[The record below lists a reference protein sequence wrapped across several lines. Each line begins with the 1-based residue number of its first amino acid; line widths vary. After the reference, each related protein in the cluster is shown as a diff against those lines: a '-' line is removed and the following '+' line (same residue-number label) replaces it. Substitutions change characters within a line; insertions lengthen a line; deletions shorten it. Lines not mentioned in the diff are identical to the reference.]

1 MKAILP
7 IKVKDGD
14 KTKEEMRL
22 FDTEISQKVC
32 TVVNAFGYE
41 VQEIYLSPS
50 GIVFLK
56 DAGPEK
62 LSVGDQDVI
71 KKYIGE
77 KHPEEYIK
85 FFGEVKE
92 A

>member
-1 MKAILP
+1 MKAVLS
-7 IKVKDGD
+7 IKAKNGD

-22 FDTEISQKVC
+22 FDTETSQKIC
-32 TVVNAFGYE
+32 PVVNAFGNE
-41 VQEIYLSPS
+41 VQEIYLSQN
-50 GIVFLK
+50 GIIFLK
-56 DAGPEK
+56 DKRPEK
-62 LSVGDQDVI
+62 LSVADQDEV

-77 KHPEEYIK
+77 KYPEEYIK

>member
-1 MKAILP
+1 MKAVLP

-14 KTKEEMRL
+14 KIKEEMRL
-22 FDTEISQKVC
+22 FDTDTSQKVC
-32 TVVNAFGYE
+32 TIVNAFGYE
-41 VQEIYLSPS
+41 VQEIYLSQS

-56 DAGPEK
+56 DIRPEK
-62 LSVGDQDVI
+62 LSVGDQDII

-77 KHPEEYIK
+77 KYPEEYIK

>member
-14 KTKEEMRL
+14 KTREEMRL
-22 FDTEISQKVC
+22 FDTDTSQKVC
-32 TVVNAFGYE
+32 AVVNTFGNK
-41 VQEIYLSPS
+41 VQEIYLSQN

-56 DAGPEK
+56 DIRPEK
-62 LSVGDQDVI
+62 LSVGDQDAI

-77 KHPEEYIK
+77 KYPEEYIK
-85 FFGEVKE
+85 YFGEVKE